1 MKKPTDSHE
10 QVGWLRLNAFDWN
23 KNQNLLPLKYAYNI
37 TVCITT
43 VQFIKTNVYEWMKIV
58 LSLDSPLR

>member
-10 QVGWLRLNAFDWN
+10 QVGIVF
-23 KNQNLLPLKYAYNI
+23 KCFMTENQSLLPLKYAYNI

-43 VQFIKTNVYEWMKIV
+43 VQFIKTNMYE
-58 LSLDSPLR
+58 